1 MTDRAVSVAVN
12 YVLTLL
18 IATVLLGG
26 LVMAAGGVIES
37 QSKNSV
43 HDELGVIGE
52 RLAADVESA
61 DRLRAAGG
69 EDANVSV
76 RSDLPNRVSGT
87 SYTVEVNGE
96 DEEIT
101 LSSRSPEVTVT
112 VSFTAED
119 VESTQ
124 VRGGDLVTTSEG
136 EDLEVRES

>member
-37 QSKNSV
+37 QSNNSV

-52 RLAADVESA
+52 RLAADIESA

-69 EDANVSV
+69 EDTSVSV

-87 SYTVEVNGE
+87 SYTIEVNG
-96 DEEIT
+96 DEETIT
-101 LSSRSPEVTVT
+101 LGSQNPEVTVR
-112 VSFTAED
+112 VSFAVEN
-119 VESTQ
+119 VESTR
-124 VRGGDLVTTSEG
+124 VRGGAVVIASKDG
-136 EDLEVRES
+136 KLEVRES

>member
-26 LVMAAGGVIES
+26 LVVAAGGVIES
-37 QSKNSV
+37 QSNNSV

-87 SYTVEVNGE
+87 SYSIEVDGE
-96 DEEIT
+96 DGEIT
-101 LSSRSPEVTVT
+101 LSSQRPEVTVT

-119 VESTQ
+119 VGSTQ
-124 VRGGDLVTTSEG
+124 VRGGAVVTVF
-136 EDLEVRES
+136 EDDQLEVRET